1 MIHIIPSLKIT
12 SKGLTSSGQEILL
25 SQGDMDGACTIYSL
39 MMALQ
44 ILRLTTRSD
53 ATNIWKRIKASTS
66 KGKLIRAFM
75 EKEGFARGG
84 LRIDKVCETLN
95 SCMGSKIIGTYY
107 NLKNE
112 EDRDSIIK
120 QEIDKGLPALI
131 GISYNAKSGHSLTAI
146 GYEDDSRGY
155 LSNLFCLDPNS
166 PKTDIGYWN
175 SIISLNEST
184 GKYKD
189 FYYPQNTKVIVDECI
204 TFQKR

>member
-12 SKGLTSSGQEILL
+12 SKGLTSGGQKILL

-53 ATNIWKRIKASTS
+53 ATDIWKRIKGSTS

-84 LRIDKVCETLN
+84 LEIEKVCDTLN

-107 NLKNE
+107 DLGK
-112 EDRDSIIK
+112 EDRDTIIK
-120 QEIDKGLPALI
+120 QEIDNGIPILI
-131 GISYNAKSGHSLTAI
+131 GISYNSKSGHALTAI
-146 GYEDDSRGY
+146 GYEDNSKGI
-155 LSNLFCLDPNS
+155 LEKLFCLDPLS

-175 SIISLNEST
+175 AVISLNEST

-189 FYYPQNTKVIVDECI
+189 FYYPQDHKVVLDECI